1 MHRIQAARH
10 GRAAVSSQDSGMG
23 RQGQHAWFVRLLQA
37 VACCLLFAAAGL
49 SHAGEALSGNWREVR
64 PGDDPAKVLAEAW
77 TAPLPAFDPARM
89 QVFRA
94 GDAGLWV
101 ILRPLP
107 PWTGGERVL
116 SIQNPGAG
124 KVSLYAGTEDKWT
137 TSLDDF
143 GPPLHGHGR
152 LIFAIPANV
161 PASRPLLLKVEP
173 TDQVP
178 GAVTMS
184 LDSWSDYLRDDA
196 SWLVFSTACF
206 AIMLTMALMA
216 LCFTLILRDMTF
228 GWYAAYLVCYALIQ
242 GLRSGYVFHPLELQ
256 ALVGLSDSL
265 GTASTAL
272 SVSFAALFMLRFCK
286 VDDYVPLLRTPVLA
300 FAIGMPVIAVCQMT
314 GITLLVS
321 TAHLLL
327 QPLLLIGALLLLVA
341 GAIAAARG
349 SRHAWFFLVGW
360 TPLLL
365 LTAACGAQLQGM
377 FAGAPWLPDAAIAI
391 GAFEAI
397 VLSIGLSDRALTI
410 RHDRDQA
417 RQLADADSLTGVL
430 NRRAWTEASLSVL
443 EEGMGRPVALLFL
456 DLDHFKSLNDRHG
469 HAAGDRALVA
479 VAGAL
484 RHELRP
490 TDLLGRYGGEEF
502 VALLQGAEREHAVQ
516 IATRLCRRVSR
527 LDVHVGDNEP
537 LTVSIGVAIRTPA
550 DTVQS
555 LIERADQAMYA
566 AKLGGRNRVICSGP
580 AGPTLVRTKAAPK
593 M

>member
-1 MHRIQAARH
+1 MVEQ
-10 GRAAVSSQDSGMG
+10 GR
-23 RQGQHAWFVRLLQA
+23 HAWAIRLFRA
-37 VACCLLFAAAGL
+37 VLCCVLVVLAAPA
-49 SHAGEALSGNWREVR
+49 HAGSALTGNYREVR
-64 PGDDPAKVLAEAW
+64 PGDDPARVLAEAW
-77 TAPLPAFDPARM
+77 TTTLLAFDPSRM
-89 QVFRA
+89 QVFRT
-94 GDAGLWV
+94 GDAGTWV
-101 ILRPLP
+101 VLRPLP
-107 PWTGGERVL
+107 PWTHGERVL
-116 SIQNPGAG
+116 SIRTPGAG
-124 KVSLYAGTEDKWT
+124 QVSLYYAAGNKDT

-152 LIFAIPANV
+152 LIFALPENI
-161 PASRPLLLKVEP
+161 PASRPLLLKFEP
-173 TDQVP
+173 TSHAP
-178 GAVTMS
+178 GAVTIS
-184 LDSWSDYLRDDA
+184 LDTWADYLRDDA
-196 SWLVFSTACF
+196 TWLVFATACF

-216 LCFTLILRDMTF
+216 LCFTLILHDMTF

-242 GLRSGYVFHPLELQ
+242 GLTSGFVFHPLELQ
-256 ALVGLSDSL
+256 ALAGLSDAL
-265 GTASTAL
+265 GTAATAL

-286 VDDYVPLLRTPVLA
+286 VDDYAPLLRMPVLA
-300 FAIGMPVIAVCQMT
+300 FAVGMPVIAICQMT
-314 GITLLVS
+314 GVSLLVD

-327 QPLLLIGALLLLVA
+327 QPLLLIGALLLLAA

-377 FAGAPWLPDAAIAI
+377 FGGAPWLPDAAIAI

-410 RHDRDQA
+410 RHDRDKA
-417 RQLADADSLTGVL
+417 RQLADADPLTGVL
-430 NRRAWTEASLSVL
+430 NRRAWTDGALATL

-456 DLDHFKSLNDRHG
+456 DLDHFKALNDRHG

-490 TDLLGRYGGEEF
+490 SDLLGRYGGEEF
-502 VALLQGAEREHAVQ
+502 VALLQGADRENAVQ

-527 LDVHVGDNEP
+527 LDVHVGGNEA
-537 LTVSIGVAIRTPA
+537 LTVSIGVAIRNPA

-580 AGPTLVRTKAAPK
+580 TGPVLVRAKASTTP
-593 M
+593 

>member
-1 MHRIQAARH
+1 MVEQAQ
-10 GRAAVSSQDSGMG
+10 RA
-23 RQGQHAWFVRLLQA
+23 WIVRLFQA
-37 VACCLLFAAAGL
+37 VACCVFFACTGL
-49 SHAGEALSGNWREVR
+49 AHADTALTGNYREAHPS
-64 PGDDPAKVLAEAW
+64 DDPAKVLDEAW
-77 TAPLPAFDPARM
+77 TAALPAFEPSRM
-89 QVFRA
+89 RIFRTGEA
-94 GDAGLWV
+94 GTWV

-107 PWTGGERVL
+107 PWSGGERVL
-116 SIQNPGAG
+116 SIHTPGAG
-124 KVSLYAGTEDKWT
+124 KVTLYYGQGMKAT

-152 LIFAIPANV
+152 LMFAIPATV
-161 PASRPLLLKVEP
+161 PASHPLLLKFEP
-173 TDQVP
+173 TDQPP
-178 GAVTMS
+178 GAVTFS
-184 LDSWSDYLRDDA
+184 VDSWSDYLRDDA
-196 SWLVFSTACF
+196 TWLVFATACF

-242 GLRSGYVFHPLELQ
+242 GVRTGFIFHPLELQ
-256 ALVGLSDSL
+256 ALAGAGDSL
-265 GTASTAL
+265 GTTATAL

-286 VDDYVPLLRTPVLA
+286 VNDYVPLLRVPVLA
-300 FAIGMPVIAVCQMT
+300 FAVGMPMIAVCQMT
-314 GITLLVS
+314 GLALLAN
-321 TAHLLL
+321 TAQLLL
-327 QPLLLIGALLLLVA
+327 QPLLLLGALLLLVA

-377 FAGAPWLPDAAIAI
+377 FTSAPWLPDAAIAM

-410 RHDRDQA
+410 RHDRDKA
-417 RQLADADSLTGVL
+417 RQLADADPLTGVL
-430 NRRAWTEASLSVL
+430 NRRAWTEASLAAL

-456 DLDHFKSLNDRHG
+456 DLDHFKALNDRHG

-490 TDLLGRYGGEEF
+490 SDLLGRYGGEEF
-502 VALLQGAEREHAVQ
+502 VALLRGAERENAVQ

-527 LDVHVGDNEP
+527 LDVHVGNHEP
-537 LTVSIGVAIRTPA
+537 LTVSIGIAMRTPA

-566 AKLGGRNRVICSGP
+566 AKLGGRNRVVCSGP
-580 AGPTLVRTKAAPK
+580 TGPVLVRTKVSTTP
-593 M
+593 

>member
-1 MHRIQAARH
+1 M
-10 GRAAVSSQDSGMG
+10 DE
-23 RQGQHAWFVRLLQA
+23 QGQQAWAVRLLRA
-37 VACCLLFAAAGL
+37 AACCVLLVLAMA
-49 SHAGEALSGNWREVR
+49 SPVHASTTLTGNYREVR
-64 PGDDPAKVLAEAW
+64 PGDEPAKVLAEAW
-77 TAPLPAFDPARM
+77 STPLPSFDPSRM
-89 QVFRA
+89 QVFRS
-94 GDAGLWV
+94 GDAGTWV
-101 ILRPLP
+101 IVRALP
-107 PWTGGERVL
+107 PWTSGERVL
-116 SIQNPGAG
+116 SIRSPGAG
-124 KVSLYAGTEDKWT
+124 DVTLYGGAENTST

-152 LIFAIPANV
+152 LMFAIPASV
-161 PASRPLLLKVEP
+161 PASRPLLLKFA
-173 TDQVP
+173 P
-178 GAVTMS
+178 GAHAPGAITIS
-184 LDSWSDYLRDDA
+184 LDTWADYLRDDA
-196 SWLVFSTACF
+196 SWLVFATACF

-242 GLRSGYVFHPLELQ
+242 GVTSGYVYHPLEWQ
-256 ALVGLSDSL
+256 ALAGLGEAL
-265 GTASTAL
+265 ATAATAL

-286 VDDYVPLLRTPVLA
+286 IDDYAPLLRMPVLG
-300 FAIGMPVIAVCQMT
+300 FATGMPVIAICQLT
-314 GITLLVS
+314 GVSLLVD

-327 QPLLLIGALLLLVA
+327 QPLLLLGALLLLAA

-365 LTAACGAQLQGM
+365 LSAACGAQLQGM
-377 FAGAPWLPDAAIAI
+377 FAGAPWLPDAAIAM

-410 RHDRDQA
+410 RHDRDKA
-417 RQLADADSLTGVL
+417 RQLADADPLTGVL
-430 NRRAWTEASLSVL
+430 NRRAWTNGALAVL

-456 DLDHFKSLNDRHG
+456 DLDHFKALNDRHG

-490 TDLLGRYGGEEF
+490 SDLLGRYGGEEF
-502 VALLQGAEREHAVQ
+502 VALLQGADRENAVQ

-527 LDVHVGDNEP
+527 LDVNVGGNEA

-566 AKLGGRNRVICSGP
+566 AKLGGRNRVVCSGP
-580 AGPTLVRTKAAPK
+580 TGPTLVRTKASQK
-593 M
+593 L

>member
-1 MHRIQAARH
+1 M
-10 GRAAVSSQDSGMG
+10 VK
-23 RQGQHAWFVRLLQA
+23 QGQRAWVVRLFQVA
-37 VACCLLFAAAGL
+37 ACCVFFMAASLA
-49 SHAGEALSGNWREVR
+49 HADDTLTGNWREVR
-64 PGDDPAKVLAEAW
+64 QDDEPAKVLAETW
-77 TAPLPAFDPARM
+77 TTTLPTFDPARM
-89 QVFRA
+89 QIFRT
-94 GDAGLWV
+94 GDSGMWV

-107 PWTGGERVL
+107 PWTGGARVL
-116 SIQNPGAG
+116 SIRTPGAG
-124 KVSLYAGTEDKWT
+124 KVSLYDAQGDKAT

-152 LIFAIPANV
+152 LMFAIPDTV
-161 PASRPLLLKVEP
+161 PASHPLLLKFEP
-173 TDQVP
+173 TDQPP
-178 GAVTMS
+178 GAVTIS
-184 LDSWSDYLRDDA
+184 LDPWADFLRDDA
-196 SWLVFSTACF
+196 NWLVFATACF

-242 GLRSGYVFHPLELQ
+242 GLKSGFVFHPLEWQLL
-256 ALVGLSDSL
+256 AGLGDSL
-265 GTASTAL
+265 GTAATAL

-286 VDDYVPLLRTPVLA
+286 VDEYVPLLRIPVLG
-300 FAIGMPVIAVCQMT
+300 FAIGMPVIATCQMT
-314 GITLLVS
+314 GVALLVG

-327 QPLLLIGALLLLVA
+327 QPLLLLGALLLLVA
-341 GAIAAARG
+341 GAVAAARG

-377 FAGAPWLPDAAIAI
+377 FAAAPWLPDAAIAI

-410 RHDRDQA
+410 RHDRDKA
-417 RQLADADSLTGVL
+417 RQLADADPLTGVL
-430 NRRAWTEASLSVL
+430 NRRAWTEGALATL
-443 EEGMGRPVALLFL
+443 EEGLARPVALLFL

-490 TDLLGRYGGEEF
+490 SDLLGRYGGEEF
-502 VALLQGAEREHAVQ
+502 VALLQGADRENAVQ

-527 LDVHVGDNEP
+527 LDVHVGGNEA
-537 LTVSIGVAIRTPA
+537 LTVSIGIAIRTPV

-580 AGPTLVRTKAAPK
+580 TGPALVRSKASTTL
-593 M
+593 